1 MKGTIVNEKQNA
13 QLRELEIGDLTD
25 SIKRYQRIATQPGLS
40 AEGQRLLRASAAR
53 CLDEATALRYGRRFQ
68 PTGGHGQREHSTV

>member
-1 MKGTIVNEKQNA
+1 MNEKQKA

-25 SIKRYQRIATQPGLS
+25 SIKRYQRIATRPGLS

-53 CLDEATALRYGRRFQ
+53 CLDEATVLRHGRTFRPGALGR
-68 PTGGHGQREHSTV
+68 GQREHSTV